1 MFEGIRRLL
10 SDALDALEGDAP
22 VSREELDRVL
32 AEMREELI
40 EARARLKGQ
49 RQEVESYEQRLEALR
64 ERSDVARGDLAE
76 LGAAIRKRRAEL
88 AEHREVVADL
98 TAQFKDA
105 MKRRDV
111 LPAVDRRTRAK
122 ETLREA
128 GEGALEDLERL
139 EEGIEGEAAERAAR
153 REVEEALGADEERD
167 AATDESFREAEAA
180 ELLEELKRRMGVDP
194 EEEG

>member
-1 MFEGIRRLL
+1 ML

-32 AEMREELI
+32 SEMREELV

-49 RQEVESYEQRLEALR
+49 QQEVESYEERLDALR
-64 ERSDVARGDLAE
+64 GRGDVAPEDLAE
-76 LGAAIRKRRAEL
+76 LEAALRKRRAEL

-98 TAQFKDA
+98 TAQFRDA
-105 MKRRDV
+105 VERRDV

-128 GEGALEDLERL
+128 GREALEDLERL

-153 REVEEALGADEERD
+153 REVEEALGADEERE
-167 AATDESFREAEAA
+167 AATDEAFREAEAD

-194 EEEG
+194 EGEG

>member
-64 ERSDVARGDLAE
+64 ERGDVAPGDLTE
-76 LGAAIRKRRAEL
+76 LEAAVRKRRAEL

-128 GEGALEDLERL
+128 GEGGLEDLDRL

-167 AATDESFREAEAA
+167 AATDEAFREAEAA
-180 ELLEELKRRMGVDP
+180 ELLEELKRRMDVDP